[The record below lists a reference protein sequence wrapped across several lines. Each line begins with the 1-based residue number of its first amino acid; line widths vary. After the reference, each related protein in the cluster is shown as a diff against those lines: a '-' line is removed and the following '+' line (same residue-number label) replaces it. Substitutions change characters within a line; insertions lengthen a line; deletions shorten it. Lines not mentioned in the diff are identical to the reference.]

1 MSDHCPCCDGSR
13 PEPGPAASRLN
24 PGEREYR
31 GYEEW
36 AVHPDEACFVLHRGY
51 ALVDGRRAEVQFIHN
66 EAYVTQLR
74 VYGSDV
80 AYSLEANYWAS
91 PGADRV
97 AV

>member
-1 MSDHCPCCDGSR
+1 M
-13 PEPGPAASRLN
+13 
-24 PGEREYR
+24 
-31 GYEEW
+31 
-36 AVHPDEACFVLHRGY
+36 LHRGY
-51 ALVDGRRAEVQFIHN
+51 ALVDGQPAEVQFIHN